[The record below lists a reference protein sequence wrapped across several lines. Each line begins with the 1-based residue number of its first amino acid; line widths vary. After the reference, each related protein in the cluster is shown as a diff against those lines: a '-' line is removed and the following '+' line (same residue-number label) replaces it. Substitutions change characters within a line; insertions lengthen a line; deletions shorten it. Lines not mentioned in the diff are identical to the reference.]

1 MHRNRPTRKHAC
13 VVAANDS
20 NSAAAAEALEPAGD
34 QLMDLDALISA
45 TEFRLTVNEWIA
57 DPDAEERQAA

>member
-1 MHRNRPTRKHAC
+1 M
-13 VVAANDS
+13 AANDS
-20 NSAAAAEALEPAGD
+20 NSAAAAETPEPAGD

-57 DPDAEERQAA
+57 DPDAEETQAA